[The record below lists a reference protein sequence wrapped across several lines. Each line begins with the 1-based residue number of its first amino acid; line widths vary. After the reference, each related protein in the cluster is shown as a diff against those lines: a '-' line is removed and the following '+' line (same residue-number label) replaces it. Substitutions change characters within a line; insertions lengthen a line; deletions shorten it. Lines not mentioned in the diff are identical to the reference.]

1 MVNSFKLSNMK
12 TYQITY
18 RLNEEELDILQ
29 RAVAASPYSFDQEL
43 LYNLLKN
50 TVEVVEKPYIAQ
62 RLNVF
67 LAGLKHLPHDT
78 EVCVESGHPA
88 GWTYSEREGRVYIH
102 Q

>member
-1 MVNSFKLSNMK
+1 MK
-12 TYQITY
+12 EQ
-18 RLNEEELDILQ
+18 D
-29 RAVAASPYSFDQEL
+29 P
-43 LYNLLKN
+43 KN
-50 TVEVVEKPYIAQ
+50 PNYPPRTSKSEKPYIAQ

-78 EVCVESGHPA
+78 EVCVESGRPA